1 MSKKEVII
9 SDIDGKEI
17 SEFMHVSLTCIGKIL
32 VLGDISCVDTL
43 SIDINP
49 KDLSKVA
56 AQLRIYDSSDRN
68 APIKTVKA
76 VEYNGTGSP

>member
-1 MSKKEVII
+1 MSKREIVV
-9 SDIDGKEI
+9 SDLDGKEI
-17 SEFMHVSLTCIGKIL
+17 SDILHISLTCVGKIL
-32 VLGDISCVDTL
+32 VLGDISCIDTL
-43 SIDINP
+43 SIDIDP
-49 KDLSKVA
+49 KDLHKVA